1 MQKMSSNHV
10 KRHWMTDFVSVNYLN
25 WMCLVTMGF
34 ENSDLLYDKKIPSNG
49 NKASSEKNLVSL

>member
-34 ENSDLLYDKKIPSNG
+34 ENSDLLAYMIKK
-49 NKASSEKNLVSL
+49 SLPMGTRLQVKIIL